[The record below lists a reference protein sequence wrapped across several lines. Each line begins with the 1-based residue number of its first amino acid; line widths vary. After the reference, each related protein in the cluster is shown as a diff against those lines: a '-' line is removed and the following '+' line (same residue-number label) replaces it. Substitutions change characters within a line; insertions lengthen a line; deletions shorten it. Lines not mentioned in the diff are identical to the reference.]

1 MGIRFRSLVLSAHV
15 AAQALLV
22 WDVHAHLSQSPVVGY
37 LAGTWNSEA
46 GDLCVRAAYPVP
58 TTAATLHKAHADMDA
73 QAAAQV
79 SPPPLRRAGISGHC

>member
-1 MGIRFRSLVLSAHV
+1 MGIRLRSLVLSAHV

-46 GDLCVRAAYPVP
+46 GDVCIRAAYPVP
-58 TTAATLHKAHADMDA
+58 TAGASLQKPHADMDA

-79 SPPPLRRAGISGHC
+79 PLRRAGINGHG